1 MILKQNERVI
11 FDKFGVMLRLE
22 LCKDEP
28 DQELVKTIKD
38 VIAAVKR
45 QRQTS
50 GRPCK
55 RCPMTSRTQSLP

>member
-11 FDKFGVMLRLE
+11 LDKFGVMLRLE

-38 VIAAVKR
+38 VIAVEKR

-55 RCPMTSRTQSLP
+55 R